1 MKTLLNICSIIIG
14 ITALVVLAAACS
26 DIDPITSTAE
36 KGITQDFQSNNNEN
50 IKRPFR
56 FTTTGPAEFI
66 EPGAEGS
73 AQRCNEA
80 GLFTVNY
87 SGEGEAIH
95 LGHHTFVSTN
105 CSPLPFPAPSITNI
119 TKGITVF
126 TAANGQDKLV
136 TSFFGQ
142 QEFKENG
149 EVIVTVVNQ
158 IIGGEGKFKDATG
171 QTTGGG
177 SGSGGI
183 VSTESSGYIIFDA
196 SNRFNQ

>member
-1 MKTLLNICSIIIG
+1 MKTLLKICSSIMVLTVLI
-14 ITALVVLAAACS
+14 VLASACS
-26 DIDPITSTAE
+26 DIDSVTSNTKE
-36 KGITQDFQSNNNEN
+36 GITQDLQSNNNEN

-56 FTTTGPAEFI
+56 FTTTGPAEFV

-73 AQRCNEA
+73 VQRCNEA
-80 GLFTVNY
+80 GLLTVNY

-149 EVIVTVVNQ
+149 EGFVTVVNQ
-158 IIGGEGKFKDATG
+158 IIGGEGKFKGATG

-196 SNRFNQ
+196 SNRSNQ